1 MGMYTVDQDTYA
13 FDLYRKGTSMILNPS
28 ELNVTIADIPHDG
41 DDYGYSK
48 GRYSNYELADILIN
62 GYQYTVNEPVERPF
76 MFYLKEFL
84 DNNNRH
90 HVKPIIE
97 RNMTY
102 DRSERGWWVDWDT
115 MSDELQP
122 LCEQILA
129 QDVSPMMPP
138 ITEDSQSKKTRA
150 RYGNMTLYASGQ
162 LFQAVRVEVI

>member
-1 MGMYTVDQDTYA
+1 MGLYTVDQDTYA

-28 ELNVTIADIPHDG
+28 ELNVTIADTPHDG

-48 GRYSNYELADILIN
+48 GRYSNYELADIQIN
-62 GYQYTVNEPVERPF
+62 GSYEGGTERPF

-90 HVKPIIE
+90 HVKPVIE

-102 DRSERGWWVDWDT
+102 DRSERGWWVDWDGI
-115 MSDELQP
+115 SEELQP

-129 QDVSPMMPP
+129 QDVSPMLTP

-150 RYGNMTLYASGQ
+150 GYGNMTLYASGQ

>member
-1 MGMYTVDQDTYA
+1 MGLYTVDQDTYA

-28 ELNVTIADIPHDG
+28 ELNVTIADEQHDS
-41 DDYGYSK
+41 DDYYS
-48 GRYSNYELADILIN
+48 RWENSCYQLAEIQIN
-62 GYQYTVNEPVERPF
+62 GSYEGGTQRPF
-76 MFYLKEFL
+76 MFYLKVFL

-97 RNMTY
+97 HNMTY
-102 DRSERGWWVDWDT
+102 DRSERGWWVDWDAI
-115 MSDELQP
+115 SEELQP

-138 ITEDSQSKKTRA
+138 ISEDSQRKKSKA
-150 RYGNMTLYASGQ
+150 NYGNMTLYASGQ